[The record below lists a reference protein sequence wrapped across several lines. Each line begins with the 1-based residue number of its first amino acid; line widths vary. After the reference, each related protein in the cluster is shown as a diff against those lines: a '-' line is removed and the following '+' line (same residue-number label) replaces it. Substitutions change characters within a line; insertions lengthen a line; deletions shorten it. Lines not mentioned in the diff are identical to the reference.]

1 MLAVTLFPSGMGD
14 KLSRIELMAAPLSGR
29 PFFRF
34 RFRRERVCGQRGYRI
49 MEENK
54 QDWTDKV
61 GKQVSTAFIALLA
74 ALFVY
79 GYLGWLV

>member
-1 MLAVTLFPSGMGD
+1 MEPATLFPSGAGG
-14 KLSRIELMAAPLSGR
+14 KLSRNQTYGRAANR
-29 PFFRF
+29 PAIFWFW
-34 RFRRERVCGQRGYRI
+34 FRRERICGQRGYLI

-54 QDWTDKV
+54 QDWADKV
-61 GKQVSTAFIALLA
+61 GKQVSTAFITILA